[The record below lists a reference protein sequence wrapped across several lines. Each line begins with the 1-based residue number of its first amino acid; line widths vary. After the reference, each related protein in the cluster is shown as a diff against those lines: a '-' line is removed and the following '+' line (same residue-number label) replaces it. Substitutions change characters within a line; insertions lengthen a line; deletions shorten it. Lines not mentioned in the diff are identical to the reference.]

1 MSVREPE
8 PWEIKTPGP
17 FVTMVR
23 ERGSVTIRALGSERF
38 EVAAEGQAQAVEGYD
53 AARGV
58 AHELA
63 EGLGPAT
70 T

>member
-23 ERGSVTIRALGSERF
+23 ERGSATIRALGSERF
-38 EVAAEGQAQAVEGYD
+38 EVAAEGQVQELEGYD
-53 AARGV
+53 AARAL

-63 EGLGPAT
+63 EGLAEAL
-70 T
+70 